1 MINFENFAIE
11 NAKDWKQ
18 IHHDIFGSTIPL
30 HYEWT
35 DIHDIVSVLAKIARV
50 ENSNH
55 MFFPES
61 GGLDLEGVSI
71 SYEKDA
77 IELLASTPYIVKPK
91 KLVFESIDAD
101 CDWNYFRLE
110 TKELKPSGVCEELP
124 KNALREE
131 VLELSPGQYIDK
143 QYWYDEEYEGEPL
156 PSTARIVR
164 RYFTGSFAIFKKTSA
179 YNNNPITPYDAIHH
193 KLGEEE
199 FRRVV
204 IGVHTYILRRN

>member
-11 NAKDWKQ
+11 NAKDWKK
-18 IHHDIFGSTIPL
+18 IHHDIFGTTIPF

-35 DIHDIVSVLAKIARV
+35 DTHDIVTVLDKIASV

-71 SYEKDA
+71 SYEKGA
-77 IELLASTPYIVKPK
+77 IELLASMPYIVKPR
-91 KLVFESIDAD
+91 KLTFESIDD
-101 CDWNYFRLE
+101 DLDWNYFRLE
-110 TKELKPSGVCEELP
+110 AKELIPSGVCKDLP

-131 VLELSPGQYIDK
+131 VLELSPGHYIDK
-143 QYWYDEEYEGEPL
+143 QYWDKEKYDGRPL

-164 RYFTGSFAIFKKTSA
+164 RYFIGTFVIFKKTSA
-179 YNNNPITPYDAIHH
+179 YNNNPTTYDARHH
-193 KLGEEE
+193 KLSEEE
-199 FRRVV
+199 FRKLI
-204 IGVHTYILRRN
+204 IGANTYKISRN